1 LGKYLF
7 RARRFLTLKVLH
19 TDDPPH
25 AVALGVAIGIFVAF
39 LPLVGVQTV
48 VAIAVAALL
57 RANKVV
63 CVPLVW
69 ITNPIT
75 LGPIYA
81 GCIWVGQKVLP
92 GHGTSGDDVRR
103 LLEFGAGRSVFTR
116 AYWGDLLLF
125 LGGLTSELLV
135 GCVIV
140 GVVFAVPSY
149 FVSRAAVTKYRDRR
163 RQKLLK
169 RSLFR
174 AKNMGKKNS
183 HQHEPA

>member
-1 LGKYLF
+1 MAKYLF
-7 RARRFLTLKVLH
+7 RARKFLALKVLH

-25 AVALGVAIGIFVAF
+25 AVALGVAVGIFVAF

-48 VAIAVAALL
+48 VAIAFAALL

-69 ITNPIT
+69 ITNPVT

-81 GCIWVGQKVLP
+81 GCIWVGQQVLP
-92 GHGTSGDDVRR
+92 GSSTSKEDVDR
-103 LLEFGAGRSVFTR
+103 LLEFGADRSVFST
-116 AYWGDLLLF
+116 AYWNDLLSF
-125 LGGLTSELLV
+125 LGGLTTELLV

-140 GVVFAVPSY
+140 GLVFAIPSY
-149 FVSRAAVTKYRDRR
+149 FMSRSAVTKYRDRR
-163 RQKLLK
+163 RLKLLK

-174 AKNMGKKNS
+174 AKNAGKMIPPQRQP
-183 HQHEPA
+183 H